1 MNSTPADV
9 ACQTERD
16 RERRL
21 PQEDVRDH
29 PHHVESVDFSLFS
42 STPNVSFPNGGP
54 SPVRSTGY
62 LLQLKVNSKKQSVP
76 NNDEMERSK
85 QQRQIMASK
94 HLRGHNCWVSVATH
108 HGIKISR
115 EPKRPQ
121 IKLPSFEANTAR
133 TETTTEPAQ
142 RAMSLTSAELVNVD
156 VINIHVGGVYND
168 KPMAMERFVLNFSR
182 LSKSVQD
189 RLTLEND
196 DKQYCPEDVLQL
208 CHTLRVPFVYDVHHH
223 RQEIVKRLLLS
234 NSGHFTRCTYGLSL
248 PEEIIAQ
255 TTMAAVETWKNR
267 EPLFHL
273 SSPALGWGSVNQR
286 PHHEMIDYSDFPT
299 CWKFLTI
306 PFTLE
311 VEAKAKEVAV
321 LQLNDALTSDGVA
334 VRSCIVAMEE
344 TWDAIEIDGE
354 SKYRR
359 RKVRVKTS
367 QGTIH
372 KLSSSS
378 KRSKAAA
385 SSERKGRTRSQRNGA
400 NVVKANLQDVQGSV
414 KSEKRIITRSIT
426 RKNASR
432 NLN

>member
-1 MNSTPADV
+1 MIRLGLCCLFNEVPIHFRTTTVRKLTEIEKKQGIYDRLKYVSSIVLENALALQQAILYCAQKGIGCFRIGSGLFPCYTHPLVGYTLQDLPNGQKVTEKLKEAGSFAAKYSIRLVMHPDQFVVLNSP
-9 ACQTERD
+9 TERT
-16 RERRL
+16 
-21 PQEDVRDH
+21 
-29 PHHVESVDFSLFS
+29 VD
-42 STPNVSFPNGGP
+42 
-54 SPVRSTGY
+54 
-62 LLQLKVNSKKQSVP
+62 
-76 NNDEMERSK
+76 
-85 QQRQIMASK
+85 MA
-94 HLRGHNCWVSVATH
+94 VAELEYH
-108 HGIKISR
+108 AII
-115 EPKRPQ
+115 
-121 IKLPSFEANTAR
+121 
-133 TETTTEPAQ
+133 
-142 RAMSLTSAELVNVD
+142 AELVNVD

-299 CWKFLTI
+299 CWKFRTI